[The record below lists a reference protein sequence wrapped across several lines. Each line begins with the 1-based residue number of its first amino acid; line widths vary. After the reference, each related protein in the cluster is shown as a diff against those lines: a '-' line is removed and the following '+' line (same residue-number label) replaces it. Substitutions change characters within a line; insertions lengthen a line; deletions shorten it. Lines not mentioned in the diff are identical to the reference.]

1 MTKMGVTVIFA
12 LLFSFFGNSCC

>member
-1 MTKMGVTVIFA
+1 MGVTVIFA

>member
-1 MTKMGVTVIFA
+1 MTKMGVTVIFV